1 MAKPFKKNSKNKMNS
16 YFYILFTLL
25 FTVYGQLILK
35 WRLSNL
41 KVILPEL
48 VTDKLIYLIK
58 LVLDPFIFS
67 GFIAAFIASLFW
79 MAAMT
84 KFEITHAYPFMS
96 LAPALVFLLGV
107 FVLNET
113 FTMGKVIG
121 LIIIMLGIA
130 ITLKF

>member
-1 MAKPFKKNSKNKMNS
+1 MNS

-41 KVILPEL
+41 KVVLPDD
-48 VTDKLIYLIK
+48 VMVNFFYLIR
-58 LVLDPFIFS
+58 LVLDPFILS
-67 GFIAAFIASLFW
+67 GFIAAFVASLFW
-79 MAAMT
+79 MVAMT

-130 ITLKF
+130 ISVKF

>member
-1 MAKPFKKNSKNKMNS
+1 MAKPFKKNSKNKMNH
-16 YFYILFTLL
+16 YFYIFFTLL

-41 KVILPEL
+41 KVVLPDD
-48 VTDKLIYLIK
+48 VMDKFFYLIR
-58 LVLDPFIFS
+58 LVLDPFILS
-67 GFIAAFIASLFW
+67 GFISAFVASLFW
-79 MAAMT
+79 MIAMT

-96 LAPALVFLLGV
+96 LAPAMVFLLGV

-130 ITLKF
+130 ITVKF

>member
-1 MAKPFKKNSKNKMNS
+1 MNP
-16 YFYILFTLL
+16 YFYIFFTLL

-41 KVILPEL
+41 KLILPEL

-84 KFEITHAYPFMS
+84 KFEITYAYPFMS

-107 FVLNET
+107 FVLNES
-113 FTMGKVIG
+113 FTLGKVIG
-121 LIIIMLGIA
+121 LIIIMLGIF
-130 ITLKF
+130 ITVKF

>member
-1 MAKPFKKNSKNKMNS
+1 MNP
-16 YFYILFTLL
+16 YFYIFFTLL

-107 FVLNET
+107 FVLNES
-113 FTMGKVIG
+113 FTLGKVIG
-121 LIIIMLGIA
+121 LLIIMIGIF
-130 ITLKF
+130 ITVKF

>member
-1 MAKPFKKNSKNKMNS
+1 MNH
-16 YFYILFTLL
+16 YFYIFFTLL

-84 KFEITHAYPFMS
+84 KFEITYAYPFMS

-107 FVLNET
+107 FVLNES
-113 FTMGKVIG
+113 FTLGKVIG
-121 LIIIMLGIA
+121 LIIIMLGIF
-130 ITLKF
+130 ITVKF